1 MSGGV
6 DPEPTRHCETHTEDK
21 AATDRH
27 VLIIFHGISRNQRNT
42 DGVSGPDTF
51 VVTLISSVC

>member
-21 AATDRH
+21 AVTDLH

-42 DGVSGPDTF
+42 DGVSGPDTR
-51 VVTLISSVC
+51 LLLL